1 MAQLKCKYK
10 IQKTTGQS
18 AQINHGEFWL
28 MLGSSKKRHRI
39 LVMSVM
45 PSHHVLLCKVGGG
58 QLFMSGWLA
67 AVTIVFT

>member
-1 MAQLKCKYK
+1 MA
-10 IQKTTGQS
+10 TMMMMMSTAS
-18 AQINHGEFWL
+18 VSDRDGEFWL

>member
-1 MAQLKCKYK
+1 V
-10 IQKTTGQS
+10 S
-18 AQINHGEFWL
+18 DRDGEFWL

>member
-1 MAQLKCKYK
+1 MATKMMMMP
-10 IQKTTGQS
+10 TAS
-18 AQINHGEFWL
+18 VSDRDGEFWL